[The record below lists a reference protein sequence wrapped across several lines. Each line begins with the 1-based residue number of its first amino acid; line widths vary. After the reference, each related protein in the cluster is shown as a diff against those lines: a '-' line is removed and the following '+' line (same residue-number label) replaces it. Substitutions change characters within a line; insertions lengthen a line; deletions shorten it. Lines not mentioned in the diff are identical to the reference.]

1 MLIPDTRKMVSIL
14 LSMPVVRFSVLPLF
28 IGAWAS
34 CAYAQSTPCPQGM
47 IPRPGRC
54 YSPTEDMTIESPP
67 EYEDRYGVIAF
78 QDLAFGNAAT
88 ASIGERSIERAK
100 EIALREC
107 GEGCRIVYEVRNQ
120 CMAAAQGKGRNAPV
134 GFGASKWVEKAAK
147 SALKQCKKNG
157 GVECSVQHQSCSYA
171 QRVR

>member
-1 MLIPDTRKMVSIL
+1 MASSS
-14 LSMPVVRFSVLPLF
+14 LSKSVVRFSVF
-28 IGAWAS
+28 AIFMGGFTTI
-34 CAYAQSTPCPQGM
+34 AYAQSSPCPPGM
-47 IPRPGRC
+47 IPGPGRC